1 MMEQTRS
8 GALPG
13 QGGPVQLLRAS
24 RPALRWKFYLKM
36 GLQALMSTGSSQVT

>member
-24 RPALRWKFYLKM
+24 RPALRWNCLLYTSDAADDWL
-36 GLQALMSTGSSQVT
+36 VV